1 MPAPGATMAAT
12 RPSRT
17 TTTTEMATP
26 AEDVL
31 MASPPARASK
41 VMPSDASTS
50 RLPLVWT
57 MPPTDAAATDW
68 SPALKTRTM
77 IEPSTAALEL
87 EPAAST
93 ARSVK
98 FSLDVALTLMSPAA
112 ETVPAPI
119 EAETCLV
126 ITSTTRPTPTPAP
139 LLESESVPARF
150 VMWVVS
156 SAVTLI
162 VCEAPGVQP
171 PCGCWLT
178 CAPAAIYAVVV
189 KKSTSTITEPDTAAP
204 PPEMP
209 PASATD
215 ESWGSVM
222 TGTIGAGAST
232 RPDLVETVSPP
243 SASTCVMW
251 MNAPESMNASVV
263 TSGKTLTTMAPP
275 TAVLPDEP
283 LPARARF

>member
-1 MPAPGATMAAT
+1 M
-12 RPSRT
+12 
-17 TTTTEMATP
+17 
-26 AEDVL
+26 
-31 MASPPARASK
+31 
-41 VMPSDASTS
+41 
-50 RLPLVWT
+50 
-57 MPPTDAAATDW
+57 
-68 SPALKTRTM
+68 
-77 IEPSTAALEL
+77 
-87 EPAAST
+87 
-93 ARSVK
+93 
-98 FSLDVALTLMSPAA
+98 
-112 ETVPAPI
+112 
-119 EAETCLV
+119 
-126 ITSTTRPTPTPAP
+126 
-139 LLESESVPARF
+139 
-150 VMWVVS
+150 S

-162 VCEAPGVQP
+162 VCDAPGVQP

-283 LPARARF
+283 LPARARFWQGVDFQVAGRDEVRASSHRSLGVVAEHLHAHRARDAGVGLAASG